1 MNSPMHNPS
10 EKGQG
15 PVLVDKTIKN
25 IDQLTKVEIAKY
37 KKKNYEVKWFFLYDD
52 YLDVDLQPIFLK

>member
-1 MNSPMHNPS
+1 MHNPS
-10 EKGQG
+10 EKDRG

-25 IDQLTKVEIAKY
+25 IDQLTKY